1 MKRIF
6 VIALVFCIISIP
18 FLTGC
23 SVTCGEESCR
33 GWGYELG
40 VCYAGSCSDISVDK
54 SWSSMFEIYDLAVEG
69 EDYSKPQIEWIEYSQ
84 EKYGTLKVSMD
95 IYQSFR
101 LHDFEIL
108 FIQDGII
115 LDTVNIVNKTEEK
128 SKLMQQGTYS
138 QSFTVSLANKN
149 DTGGEVYYI
158 INSFIANRKR

>member
-1 MKRIF
+1 
-6 VIALVFCIISIP
+6 
-18 FLTGC
+18 
-23 SVTCGEESCR
+23 
-33 GWGYELG
+33 
-40 VCYAGSCSDISVDK
+40 
-54 SWSSMFEIYDLAVEG
+54 MFEIYDLAVEG